1 MKTKLFTILCAAT
14 LLLTGSIP
22 GANAQSR
29 RDKEQSYI
37 LDKPYEVKKLKS
49 WEALAGELS
58 IHRIVENLLRQ

>member
-37 LDKPYEVKKLKS
+37 LDKPYEVKKLK
-49 WEALAGELS
+49 LS